1 MQAILEY
8 AEKANILLP
17 ILLVILVIT
26 YAKAFLN
33 LWDTWKMQKVKHLTS
48 LHENTHLFEETQAL
62 IKEEINNAAFQSAF
76 GMSVGT
82 LFREH
87 LVALYRQ
94 NKETI
99 TWKRLKMALPYL
111 DVEDDKV
118 VVKIGVID
126 KVLCILTCLGIGLSI
141 ILYFI
146 AVALLIMN
154 MNPEGLIQHLPK
166 IFIAIGLFFM
176 NLYQFAHYYHARKLQ
191 KELFILY
198 TSQP

>member
-48 LHENTHLFEETQAL
+48 LYENTHLFEETQAL

-126 KVLCILTCLGIGLSI
+126 KIINVLTIIGI
-141 ILYFI
+141 ILSVVLILIACSMMMMDMDNFI
-146 AVALLIMN
+146 R
-154 MNPEGLIQHLPK
+154 HLPK
-166 IFIAIGLFFM
+166 VVVAVAIFFM
-176 NLYQFAHYYHARKLQ
+176 FSYQWARYYHARKLQ
-191 KELFILY
+191 KELSILY

>member
-48 LHENTHLFEETQAL
+48 LYENTHLFEETQAL

-87 LVALYRQ
+87 LVSLYRQ

-126 KVLCILTCLGIGLSI
+126 KILCILTCLGIGLSI

-146 AVALLIMN
+146 AVALLIIN

-166 IFIAIGLFFM
+166 IFIATGLFFM

-191 KELFILY
+191 KELSILY